1 MTQGEWQGAR
11 SLKAGCPEE
20 NLWGLWG
27 PGYAFDDPTAEHP
40 PRVDLPRPWDPNKL
54 WGGPELWAPEASW
67 VLGLVCRQR
76 EPLKGL

>member
-1 MTQGEWQGAR
+1 M
-11 SLKAGCPEE
+11 
-20 NLWGLWG
+20 WGLWG